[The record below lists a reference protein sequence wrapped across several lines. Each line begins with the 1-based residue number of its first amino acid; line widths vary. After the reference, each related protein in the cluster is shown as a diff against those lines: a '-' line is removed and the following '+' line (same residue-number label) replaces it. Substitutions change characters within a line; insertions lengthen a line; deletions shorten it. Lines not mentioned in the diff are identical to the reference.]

1 MKTLSIGAVT
11 FYLRAQ
17 FQNAAIRS
25 GQDSSGRG
33 RIFSVTD
40 KHDRLLYRTHLTDH
54 FLDTAPE
61 HILTRLVEWK
71 LIQKMKDA
79 GCSIVMVDREGI
91 LGIEDEIN
99 NSKCASVTAG
109 ESASPLQNVNTDV
122 EQRLR
127 ESMSS
132 GQLAGMEPL

>member
-1 MKTLSIGAVT
+1 
-11 FYLRAQ
+11 
-17 FQNAAIRS
+17 
-25 GQDSSGRG
+25 
-33 RIFSVTD
+33 
-40 KHDRLLYRTHLTDH
+40 
-54 FLDTAPE
+54 PE